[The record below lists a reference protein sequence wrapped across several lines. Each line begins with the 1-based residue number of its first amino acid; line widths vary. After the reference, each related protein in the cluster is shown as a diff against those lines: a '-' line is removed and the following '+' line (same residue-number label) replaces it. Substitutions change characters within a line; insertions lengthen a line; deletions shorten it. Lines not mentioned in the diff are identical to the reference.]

1 MIAAGRRAPML
12 WLAAAIALMWT
23 ALVLEQPWSKFALLG
38 AVGALV
44 VSMEREVARREMA
57 TRKLRRQ
64 K

>member
-1 MIAAGRRAPML
+1 ML

-44 VSMEREVARREMA
+44 VSMEREVARRERA

>member
-38 AVGALV
+38 SVGALV
-44 VSMEREVARREMA
+44 VSMEREVARRERA

>member
-44 VSMEREVARREMA
+44 VSMEREVARRERA